1 VKRCA
6 LITAL
11 AVTLLAAGCA
21 GTLRTSNMKSTE
33 PIRGTFDLILYGGNH
48 LQDLETTAIL
58 DVAGD
63 PYTIVPRAPEFDY
76 RVMKGLDAVE
86 AIERARAFDL
96 HNPAAT
102 AVLPMRVQTAQ
113 GTVVAYELRPLYQ
126 PFAFE
131 DVLRVSYWESG
142 DGIIRVS
149 VHLKPQVEDM
159 LHSGGGFHIFGD

>member
-1 VKRCA
+1 MKRFA
-6 LITAL
+6 LMTAL
-11 AVTLLAAGCA
+11 AVALLAAGCA
-21 GTLRTSNMKSTE
+21 GTLRTSNMKNTE
-33 PIRGTFDLILYGGNH
+33 AIQGTFNLILYGGNH

-63 PYTIVPRAPEFDY
+63 PYTIVPRAPKFDY
-76 RVMKGLDAVE
+76 RVIEGLDAAE

-96 HNPAAT
+96 RNPAAA
-102 AVLPMRVQTAQ
+102 AVLPIRVYTAQ

-149 VHLKPQVEDM
+149 VHLKPQFEEM
-159 LHSGGGFHIFGD
+159 LRSGGGFRIFGD